1 MLETLD
7 FSLRKLSNFNR
18 IGVCYSGGVDSHVL
32 LHLLSRKLLTTKNL
46 YALHVNHGISAQS
59 DEWKKHSEK
68 ICRDLDIKFTSFDLN
83 LSKKRNIN
91 ENYLR
96 EARYEAIASWSKPG
110 DILCTAHHKDD
121 QVETILFRILRGTG
135 INGLRGIP
143 YKRESSGV
151 VFLRPLIRFSKKEI
165 IKYASLNNL
174 EWVEDESNED
184 TSISRNFIRKE
195 LIPLVRR
202 KWPKYRDAFEHI
214 SSHARDSSNLLDQ
227 LGDEDI
233 EKCVASS
240 FNELSIANISLLS
253 KLRISNM
260 LYRWLTL
267 QSMEGVTYSLIKEIQ
282 ENLLWTKDDSDP
294 IITFGSKS
302 KVKSFQLRKFNN
314 ILFLLPKSS
323 DSYLKDYSPIM
334 WDLNEPLKLPTGLLK
349 AHESN
354 GEGLSLLSSQ
364 NKVEVR
370 FREGGE
376 RCRPIGRNKS
386 QTLKRLL
393 QEYSVPPWKRSRLPL
408 IYVNGRLAAVA
419 DLWVCGKFSTKKKY
433 RGISFK
439 WKDNLFNKHDLRR

>member
-1 MLETLD
+1 M
-7 FSLRKLSNFNR
+7 
-18 IGVCYSGGVDSHVL
+18 
-32 LHLLSRKLLTTKNL
+32 
-46 YALHVNHGISAQS
+46 
-59 DEWKKHSEK
+59 
-68 ICRDLDIKFTSFDLN
+68 
-83 LSKKRNIN
+83 
-91 ENYLR
+91 
-96 EARYEAIASWSKPG
+96 
-110 DILCTAHHKDD
+110 
-121 QVETILFRILRGTG
+121 
-135 INGLRGIP
+135 
-143 YKRESSGV
+143 
-151 VFLRPLIRFSKKEI
+151 
-165 IKYASLNNL
+165 
-174 EWVEDESNED
+174 
-184 TSISRNFIRKE
+184 
-195 LIPLVRR
+195 
-202 KWPKYRDAFEHI
+202 
-214 SSHARDSSNLLDQ
+214 
-227 LGDEDI
+227 
-233 EKCVASS
+233 
-240 FNELSIANISLLS
+240 
-253 KLRISNM
+253 
-260 LYRWLTL
+260 

-349 AHESN
+349 AHEST

-408 IYVNGRLAAVA
+408 IYINGRLAAVA
-419 DLWVCGKFSTKKKY
+419 DLWVCGKFSTQKKY
-433 RGISFK
+433 KGISFK